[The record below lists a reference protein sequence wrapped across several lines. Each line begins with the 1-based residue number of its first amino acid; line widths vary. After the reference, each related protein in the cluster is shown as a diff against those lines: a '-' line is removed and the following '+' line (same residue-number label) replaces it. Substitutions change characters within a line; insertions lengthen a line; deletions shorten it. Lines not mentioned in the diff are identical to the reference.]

1 MSEKNL
7 GIIGG
12 GQLGSL
18 LSVAARKLNIK
29 TTVYSDNIDAPA
41 QNFCNEF
48 IFGKYDDKN
57 KIQEFIKK
65 VDVITFEFE
74 NIPYET
80 LNEMNKLKPVLPK
93 PSVNRLIQH
102 RIAEKDFVNK
112 LNIRTT
118 RYVSIEKKSEIES
131 LEDFLP
137 GILKTTTMGYD
148 GKGQY
153 PIKKIEDLNSL
164 DIDFSKGYILEK
176 LVKLKKEISV
186 IITRFGVNR
195 FEIYEPIENTHQDQI
210 LKHSIIPAQISRKIL
225 DQSKDWATRI
235 AEELKYIGTMCVEFF
250 IDRNENLYVNEIAPR
265 VHNSGHLTIN
275 AYNISQFENHIRAVC
290 SLDQVPL
297 KKIANA
303 KMVNLIGDQI
313 EPYRK
318 KLELNENEFFFDYLK
333 KEIKDKRK
341 MGHITTL
348 I

>member
-29 TTVYSDNIDAPA
+29 TTVYSDDIDAPA

-118 RYVSIEKKSEIES
+118 RYVSIEKKSEIER

-164 DIDFSKGYILEK
+164 DIDFSKGYVLEK

-250 IDRNENLYVNEIAPR
+250 VDRNENLYVNEIAPR

>member
-29 TTVYSDNIDAPA
+29 TTVYSDDIDAPA

-250 IDRNENLYVNEIAPR
+250 VDRNENLYVNEIAPR